1 MITVML
7 ILTLA
12 ALILGGALFA
22 SPFVA
27 FAILGDEMSERVERW
42 INAFYITGLILLL
55 STIIFGVITIIMAL
69 AQG

>member
-22 SPFVA
+22 SPFAA

-55 STIIFGVITIIMAL
+55 TTMVFGVITIIMAL
-69 AQG
+69 VQG